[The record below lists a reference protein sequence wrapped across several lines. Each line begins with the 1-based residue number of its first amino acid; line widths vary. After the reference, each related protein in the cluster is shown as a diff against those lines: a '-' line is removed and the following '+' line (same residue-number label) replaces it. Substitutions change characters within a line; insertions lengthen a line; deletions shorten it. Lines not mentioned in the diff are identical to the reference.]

1 MMIQIN
7 PRTRIISHSDE
18 IVSSSLEMV
27 IAGSSAAPSFPS
39 EQHSWNLKQLTR

>member
-7 PRTRIISHSDE
+7 PRTTISHSDE
-18 IVSSSLEMV
+18 ILSSSLEMV
-27 IAGSSAAPSFPS
+27 IAGASAAPSFAS